1 MDTRNVRFGDRER
14 DSSSFA
20 RAEDETAAVVPVTR
34 FLWRVAFRG
43 GSEDHLA
50 LLARDTGRWA
60 FVGGCDCPGWH
71 YNGRQTGKPCAHL
84 WAVKRAVET
93 IEGVTISEIDD
104 QLEAPDE
111 CALCGQENPA
121 SLDQIEVPLHDE
133 I

>member
-34 FLWRVAFRG
+34 FLWRVAYRD
-43 GSEDHLA
+43 GSDDRLVV
-50 LLARDTGRWA
+50 LARDTDRWA
-60 FVGGCDCPGWH
+60 FVGGCECPGWH
-71 YNGRQTGKPCAHL
+71 YNGRQTGEACAHL

-93 IEGVTISEIDD
+93 ID
-104 QLEAPDE
+104 QLAIDEADDALE
-111 CALCGQENPA
+111 AGGDCILCGQIDPEYA
-121 SLDQIEVPLHDE
+121 DHIEVPLHDE